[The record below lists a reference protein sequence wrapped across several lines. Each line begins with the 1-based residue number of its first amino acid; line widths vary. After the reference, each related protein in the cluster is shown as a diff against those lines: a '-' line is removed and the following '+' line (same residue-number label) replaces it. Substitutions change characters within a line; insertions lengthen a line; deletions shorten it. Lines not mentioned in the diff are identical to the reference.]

1 MGVSPNAVHRFSRRD
16 NGWRHRAGFGSNCC
30 GNLRCGV
37 NLAPQGRFPQQ
48 VRTHSPLWRRFGA
61 RRLVSAASAYVA
73 LAVAPFWRPKARF
86 RSKCVRSSR
95 CGAVLAPEGSFPQQV
110 RTKPSLWRRSGARG
124 CVIAATAAETPAVAS
139 PRRHRARSR
148 SNSVRKSPSDVNP
161 TPEGPSVLEKNI
173 PY

>member
-86 RSKCVRSSR
+86 RSKCVRNPR
-95 CGAVLAPEGSFPQQV
+95 CGAVLAPEGALLQQLL
-110 RTKPSLWRRSGARG
+110 RRPPLWRLPGATGR
-124 CVIAATAAETPAVAS
+124 VPAATPSEKAPLASIRHQRGPTYSSKTPPTSRRCTPGRAET
-139 PRRHRARSR
+139 
-148 SNSVRKSPSDVNP
+148 
-161 TPEGPSVLEKNI
+161 G
-173 PY
+173 